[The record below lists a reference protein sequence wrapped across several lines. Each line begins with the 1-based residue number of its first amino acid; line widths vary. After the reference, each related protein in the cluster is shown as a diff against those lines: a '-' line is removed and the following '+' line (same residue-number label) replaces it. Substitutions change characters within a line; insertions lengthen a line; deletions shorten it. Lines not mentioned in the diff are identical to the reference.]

1 MEDLIAQRY
10 VKALL
15 DAAAENK
22 KTEYIETLNLLAQSF
37 SNTDIGMILE
47 SPIVSSSDKLSLVL
61 DALGKDIDPQ
71 MENFIKVLADNKR
84 LSLIPTITSII
95 NMQIQK
101 ESNEYK
107 GVVVSKEALSDASI
121 ASLEA
126 SLGKYTN
133 SKIELAYQSGDV
145 DGMKVSVEDLGI
157 EVNFSKD
164 RVKQQLIEYIKKS
177 L

>member
-10 VKALL
+10 VNALL
-15 DAAAENK
+15 DAAADNK
-22 KTEYIETLNLLAQSF
+22 KAEYIEALNALSQAF
-37 SNTDIGMILE
+37 SSSDIGTILE
-47 SPIVSSSDKLSLVL
+47 SPIVSHDDKLSLVL
-61 DALGKDIDPQ
+61 DALGKSADSS
-71 MENFIKVLADNKR
+71 MTNFIKILAENKR

-107 GVVVSKEALSDASI
+107 GIVISKEALSDDSI
-121 ASLEA
+121 TSLEA
-126 SLGKYTN
+126 SLSKYTG
-133 SKIELAYQSGDV
+133 SKIELAQQSGDV

-164 RVKQQLIEYIKKS
+164 RVKQQLIDFIKKS

>member
-1 MEDLIAQRY
+1 METLIAQRY

-15 DAAAENK
+15 NAAPENK
-22 KTEYIETLNLLAQSF
+22 KSEYIETLNALSQAFES
-37 SNTDIGMILE
+37 SNIGTVLE

-61 DALGKDIDPQ
+61 EALGKETDST
-71 MENFIKVLADNKR
+71 MENFVKVLADNKR
-84 LSLIPTITSII
+84 LALIPAITSII

-107 GVVVSKEALSDASI
+107 GIVISKEALSDASMT
-121 ASLEA
+121 SLEE
-126 SLGKYTN
+126 SLAKYTG
-133 SKIELAYQSGDV
+133 SKIELSQESGDIE
-145 DGMKVSVEDLGI
+145 GMKVSVEDLGI

-164 RVKQQLIEYIKKS
+164 RVKQQLIEFIKKS

>member
-15 DAAAENK
+15 DVASDNK
-22 KTEYIETLNLLAQSF
+22 KDEYVKTLNLLSEVYG
-37 SNTDIGMILE
+37 SSDIGTILE
-47 SPIVSSSDKLSLVL
+47 SPMVSNADKLSLVL
-61 DALGKDIDPQ
+61 EALGKNIDGN

-84 LSLIPTITSII
+84 LSLIPMITTMI

-101 ESNEYK
+101 QSNEYK
-107 GVVVSKEALSDASI
+107 GIVVAKETLSDASL

-126 SLGKYTN
+126 SLVKYTG
-133 SKIELAYQSGDV
+133 SKVELTQQSSDI
-145 DGMKVSVEDLGI
+145 DGIKVSVEDLGI

-164 RVKQQLIEYIKKS
+164 RVKQELIDFIKKS